1 MKSANVIFLL
11 VIGTVFSAIVWINVT
26 EIEAIIRGE
35 GEVSPEANVQLVQPR
50 FSGRIANIHVS
61 VGDEV
66 KKNDVVAELNN
77 LDASSQLEEN
87 LSTIDVLMAEITR
100 LKAEVNLQDAID
112 WQLNLPESLMDVQN
126 ALFFVRKEKR
136 KQEGEVLFQEIR
148 LAESKMSELKE
159 RMDGLKKL
167 FKLKDEEKS
176 ILKPLV
182 EEGVEP
188 KTRLIQINQDIQNF
202 ENELNLS
209 ENNLKSL
216 AIELEKTRAQLKE
229 LDKNYTAKSFEE
241 LARKQNQ
248 LRLTRTK
255 TSALKE
261 RLKDTKLRSPINGII
276 TKIYPKGNGAIVT
289 GGDDV
294 VEVAPFFNNVRVK
307 AKLKPQDITQVKE
320 GQTARILLHSYDFT
334 VYGTISGYVDE
345 IAQNT
350 SESDRGEIYYE
361 TWVESRNLKLSKSNI
376 EPTILPGMLAQIEII
391 GEKRTIFEYLM
402 KPILKTT
409 SRALTE
415 Q

>member
-66 KKNDVVAELNN
+66 KTNDVVAELNN

-209 ENNLKSL
+209 KNNLNSL

-248 LRLTRTK
+248 LRLTKTK

-261 RLKDTKLRSPINGII
+261 RLKDTKLRSPIDGII

>member
-209 ENNLKSL
+209 KNNLKSL

-320 GQTARILLHSYDFT
+320 GQSARILLHSYDFT

-361 TWVESRNLKLSKSNI
+361 TWIESRNLKLSKSSI

>member
-100 LKAEVNLQDAID
+100 LKAEVNLQDSID

-229 LDKNYTAKSFEE
+229 IDKNYTAKSFEE

-248 LRLTRTK
+248 LRLTKTK

-361 TWVESRNLKLSKSNI
+361 TWVESRNLKLSKSSI

-402 KPILKTT
+402 KPVLKTT

>member
-1 MKSANVIFLL
+1 MKTTNVIFLL
-11 VIGTVFSAIVWINVT
+11 VIGIFFAAIIWINVT

-50 FSGRIANIHVS
+50 FSGRISKIHVS

-66 KKNDVVAELNN
+66 KINDVVAELNN

-100 LKAEVNLQDAID
+100 LKAEVNLQDTID

-209 ENNLKSL
+209 KNNLKSL

-248 LRLTRTK
+248 LRLTKTK

-261 RLKDTKLRSPINGII
+261 RLKDTKPRSPIDGII

-307 AKLKPQDITQVKE
+307 AKLKPQDITQVRE

-402 KPILKTT
+402 KPVLKTT

>member
-209 ENNLKSL
+209 KNNLKSL

>member
-1 MKSANVIFLL
+1 MKSANIIFLL

-209 ENNLKSL
+209 KNNLKSL

-248 LRLTRTK
+248 LRLTKTK

-261 RLKDTKLRSPINGII
+261 RLKDTKLRSPIDGII

-402 KPILKTT
+402 KPVLKTT

>member
-209 ENNLKSL
+209 KNNLKSL

-261 RLKDTKLRSPINGII
+261 RLKDTKLRSPIDGII

-307 AKLKPQDITQVKE
+307 AKLKPQDITQVRE

>member
-66 KKNDVVAELNN
+66 KTNDVVAELNN

-209 ENNLKSL
+209 KNNLNSL

-248 LRLTRTK
+248 LRLTKTK

>member
-1 MKSANVIFLL
+1 MKTTNVIFLL
-11 VIGTVFSAIVWINVT
+11 VIGIFFAAIVWINVT

-50 FSGRIANIHVS
+50 FSGRIAKIHVS

-100 LKAEVNLQDAID
+100 LKAEVNLQDTID

-148 LAESKMSELKE
+148 LAESKMSELNE

-209 ENNLKSL
+209 KNNLKSL

-229 LDKNYTAKSFEE
+229 
-241 LARKQNQ
+241 RKQ
-248 LRLTRTK
+248 
-255 TSALKE
+255 
-261 RLKDTKLRSPINGII
+261 
-276 TKIYPKGNGAIVT
+276 
-289 GGDDV
+289 
-294 VEVAPFFNNVRVK
+294 
-307 AKLKPQDITQVKE
+307 
-320 GQTARILLHSYDFT
+320 
-334 VYGTISGYVDE
+334 
-345 IAQNT
+345 
-350 SESDRGEIYYE
+350 
-361 TWVESRNLKLSKSNI
+361 
-376 EPTILPGMLAQIEII
+376 TIL
-391 GEKRTIFEYLM
+391 
-402 KPILKTT
+402 
-409 SRALTE
+409 
-415 Q
+415 

>member
-50 FSGRIANIHVS
+50 FSGRIAKIHVS

-209 ENNLKSL
+209 KNNLKSL

>member
-50 FSGRIANIHVS
+50 FSGRIAKIHVS
-61 VGDEV
+61 VGDDV

-77 LDASSQLEEN
+77 LDASSQLQEN

-100 LKAEVNLQDAID
+100 LKAEVNLQDSID

-148 LAESKMSELKE
+148 LDESKMSELKE

-209 ENNLKSL
+209 KNNLKSL

-248 LRLTRTK
+248 LRLTKTK

-261 RLKDTKLRSPINGII
+261 RLKDTKLRSPIDGII

-307 AKLKPQDITQVKE
+307 AKLKPQDITQVRE
-320 GQTARILLHSYDFT
+320 CQTARILL
-334 VYGTISGYVDE
+334 
-345 IAQNT
+345 Q
-350 SESDRGEIYYE
+350 
-361 TWVESRNLKLSKSNI
+361 
-376 EPTILPGMLAQIEII
+376 
-391 GEKRTIFEYLM
+391 
-402 KPILKTT
+402 
-409 SRALTE
+409 
-415 Q
+415 

>member
-100 LKAEVNLQDAID
+100 LKAEVNLQDSID

-209 ENNLKSL
+209 KNNLKSL

-248 LRLTRTK
+248 LRLTKTK

-361 TWVESRNLKLSKSNI
+361 TWVESRNLKLSKSSI

-402 KPILKTT
+402 KPVLKTT